1 MTFMISGRGGKE
13 GSVQKCNTCKGT
25 GMQIRVHQIG
35 PGMIQQTQ
43 SVCSDCH
50 GEGEVIPS
58 KDRCKKCEGK
68 KVVREDK
75 RIEVHIDK
83 GELFIPMSHIVL
95 CR

>member
-1 MTFMISGRGGKE
+1 
-13 GSVQKCNTCKGT
+13 
-25 GMQIRVHQIG
+25 MQIRVHQIG

-50 GEGEVIPS
+50 GEGEIIPA

-83 GELFIPMSHIVL
+83 GFQDDTIELYFGLLLICCYRNEGWPKDHI
-95 CR
+95 CQRR